1 MAKGGKIS
9 CLLQTGQQDGR
20 KPIPVLVKA
29 KMLFVQYLYNL
40 SDPELEDPIYDRL
53 SFQRFV
59 GVDFFQQIP
68 DFTTLWRF

>member
-1 MAKGGKIS
+1 MAEGGKA
-9 CLLQTGQQDGR
+9 LVGYRQGRR
-20 KPIPVLVKA
+20 KPISVLVKA

-40 SDPELEDPIYDRL
+40 YDPDLEDPLYDRL

>member
-1 MAKGGKIS
+1 MS
-9 CLLQTGQQDGR
+9 VTDRTGQQGGR

-59 GVDFFQQIP
+59 GVDFPNKFLTSP
-68 DFTTLWRF
+68 PCGVSRNE